1 MLVGRRETGRLRR
14 DRFFLFCG
22 AGGVWRLR
30 RYILPCGWM
39 GGATPIALLGL
50 LVGLTTMASSATTGG
65 GGSVV
70 SDGWGIKKAI
80 RGGWLFMGREW
91 DQRIT
96 LMVAAPVV
104 MMAGPER
111 AEASMAVPVARRR
124 RVPWRV

>member
-1 MLVGRRETGRLRR
+1 MAPSALHIAVRVDGRGYTNR
-14 DRFFLFCG
+14 
-22 AGGVWRLR
+22 V
-30 RYILPCGWM
+30 P
-39 GGATPIALLGL
+39 L
-50 LVGLTTMASSATTGG
+50 LVGLTPMASSATTGG